1 MKNTGK
7 KGGAGTA
14 RPQRVAEEVQHEIGR
29 LIVRGLKDPRI
40 TGFVT
45 ITGVKLS
52 PDLREGIVYYSV
64 FGSELAQ
71 KSTQEGLDAAA
82 SYLQREVGRQLRL
95 RVVPRL
101 RFVIDESIVRGDRIE
116 QLIREV
122 HEADVPVPAKDGGGP
137 DDEGSA
143 G

>member
-122 HEADVPVPAKDGGGP
+122 HEADVPVPAKAGDGP